1 MASANGVLS
10 PQSQLN
16 IAGTSPQPSAKRKRA
31 ESSEPGEQTNGTSDS
46 KEGLRAQPKSHDSQ
60 QQIEDFVEILKRC
73 VRDINVPPT
82 DARRLVHH
90 QMISAML
97 LVLTESNSTNPIS
110 SHDLSPSVLNRKL
123 PTRESSAE
131 PHPKRKKG
139 ELEVDTPTIVSRVAL
154 GIYSNLEDVIFDVKT
169 VCSAMLDEL
178 HIPNGAARTQYA
190 PISPSIADMA
200 TKVKVFRAMAEHI
213 LEGENAH
220 RDRKN
225 PSHKEE
231 VVDATKPV
239 TNGTTSGSTVTQ
251 LSTSPGDNKVVL
263 TLYGNA
269 SGAKQLFS
277 SLQQSVKAMDGTTD
291 IVQPLREAGLPIG
304 ISTTQIVPLQAAGL
318 IDEKKRVP
326 TMGELFANSTS
337 SPPFQPPKPSQI
349 ASTRSSIVGWYKPA
363 ELDRIRSRSNQSY
376 FGQTITCGEWLD
388 YAGTLPSVDMKR
400 RQRERALSLG
410 GGKVSLASTDSAELE
425 ASKLEALFRSAYSSF
440 APVKDDAAAIV
451 PEGLVDRI
459 WWQRVGEKSFERL
472 VGNAAN
478 LASTITNNEAITET
492 HLGSNERS
500 LSDVEQIGRVIDEW
514 GGEAIDPDLEQTEEM
529 PKSIEDKEVDEILE
543 EISELLETL
552 NSYQRIRNQSLNPL
566 PRSGSTTSIADPAKP
581 SEAEVATYN
590 TLKAQLT
597 LMIAMLP
604 PYAVAKLN
612 SDQLAELN
620 ISTKIQVL
628 TDNYKGVMEED
639 EAAARAKVAELRA
652 QSSARPAPSTS
663 LHRSSSSIYGN
674 QYSASARPAMS
685 GSQQYYSQAQTPIRT
700 PSTNLQRPP
709 ATAPAPYPGQ
719 RQAPPPYRPQTTYSA
734 PTYPHQ
740 LPRTSQ
746 SQYGQSNSQ
755 QYFQTPTAT
764 SYGQA
769 STPSYGNG
777 PQTSLSAR
785 YQAPSAVYHQTR
797 AQNGMDYQYSNGNSS
812 TRQTSPQK
820 PAYSPQP
827 QVAQPRPYGTPT
839 PSISQDHRYFQSS
852 MTNGT
857 STPSGQPQSTTQQGG
872 NLGATGYHT
881 VMTAEQQSTMMERQ
895 RAQLAQQQGTQ
906 QHARNAAQA
915 GAMSVS
921 PGPQVNGGNAVTA
934 GH

>member
-1 MASANGVLS
+1 MY
-10 PQSQLN
+10 
-16 IAGTSPQPSAKRKRA
+16 
-31 ESSEPGEQTNGTSDS
+31 
-46 KEGLRAQPKSHDSQ
+46 
-60 QQIEDFVEILKRC
+60 
-73 VRDINVPPT
+73 
-82 DARRLVHH
+82 
-90 QMISAML
+90 
-97 LVLTESNSTNPIS
+97 
-110 SHDLSPSVLNRKL
+110 SHDLSPSVLNREL
-123 PTRESSAE
+123 PMRESSAE

-139 ELEVDTPTIVSRVAL
+139 EPDTDASTIISRAVSGA
-154 GIYSNLEDVIFDVKT
+154 YSNLEDIIRDVKVAT
-169 VCSAMLDEL
+169 SAILDEL
-178 HIPNGAARTQYA
+178 NLPNGAARTQYT
-190 PISPSIADMA
+190 PTPTSISEVA
-200 TKVKVFRAMAEHI
+200 TKVKVFRVTAEHI
-213 LEGENAH
+213 LEGEKAH

-225 PSHKEE
+225 SSHKEE
-231 VVDATKPV
+231 VADAATPM
-239 TNGTTSGSTVTQ
+239 TNGTTSGSTVTR
-251 LSTSPGDNKVVL
+251 LSTSPGDNRVVL

-269 SGAKQLFS
+269 PGPKQLFS
-277 SLQQSVKAMDGTTD
+277 SLQQSVKAMDGITD
-291 IVQPLREAGLPIG
+291 VVQPLREAGLPIG
-304 ISTTQIVPLQAAGL
+304 FSTTQIVPLQAAGL

-326 TMGELFANSTS
+326 TIGEIFANSES
-337 SPPFQPPKPSQI
+337 APPFQPPKPSQI
-349 ASTRSSIVGWYKPA
+349 ASTRSSVVGWYKPA

-388 YAGTLPSVDMKR
+388 YAGTSMSVDIKR

-410 GGKVSLASTDSAELE
+410 GGKVSMASTDSAEYE
-425 ASKLEALFRSAYSSF
+425 ASKLEALFRSAYSGF

-478 LASTITNNEAITET
+478 LASTTNNGKGTAKTQV
-492 HLGSNERS
+492 GSYEEE
-500 LSDVEQIGRVIDEW
+500 LSRVEQVERAIDEW
-514 GGEAIDPDLEQTEEM
+514 GEEAIDPNLEQTGEI
-529 PKSIEDKEVDEILE
+529 PKSIEDKEVDEILQ

-552 NSYQRIRNQSLNPL
+552 NSYQRIRNLSLNPL
-566 PRSGSTTSIADPAKP
+566 PRSGSTNSAADPSKP

-604 PYAVAKLN
+604 PFAVAKLN

-620 ISTKIQVL
+620 ISTKILVL

-639 EAAARAKVAELRA
+639 EAAARAKVAEMRA
-652 QSSARPAPSTS
+652 QTSGRPATTAS

-685 GSQQYYSQAQTPIRT
+685 GGQQYYSQAQTPIRT
-700 PSTNLQRPP
+700 QSTSLPRQP
-709 ATAPAPYPGQ
+709 ATAPSPYPGQ
-719 RQAPPPYRPQTTYSA
+719 RQAPPPSYRPQNTYPT

-746 SQYGQSNSQ
+746 SQYAPSNSQ

-769 STPSYGNG
+769 STPGYSNG

-797 AQNGMDYQYSNGNSS
+797 TQNAQNGLDYRYSNGNNP

-839 PSISQDHRYFQSS
+839 PSVSQDHRYFQSS

-857 STPSGQPQSTTQQGG
+857 SASSGQPQSSTQQGG

>member
-1 MASANGVLS
+1 
-10 PQSQLN
+10 
-16 IAGTSPQPSAKRKRA
+16 
-31 ESSEPGEQTNGTSDS
+31 
-46 KEGLRAQPKSHDSQ
+46 
-60 QQIEDFVEILKRC
+60 
-73 VRDINVPPT
+73 
-82 DARRLVHH
+82 
-90 QMISAML
+90 
-97 LVLTESNSTNPIS
+97 
-110 SHDLSPSVLNRKL
+110 
-123 PTRESSAE
+123 
-131 PHPKRKKG
+131 
-139 ELEVDTPTIVSRVAL
+139 
-154 GIYSNLEDVIFDVKT
+154 
-169 VCSAMLDEL
+169 MLDEL
-178 HIPNGAARTQYA
+178 HLPNGAARTQYT
-190 PISPSIADMA
+190 PIPTSITEMA
-200 TKVKVFRAMAEHI
+200 TKVKVFRATAEHI
-213 LEGENAH
+213 LEGEKAH
-220 RDRKN
+220 QDRKD
-225 PSHKEE
+225 SLHKGD
-231 VVDATKPV
+231 VADAAKPM
-239 TNGTTSGSTVTQ
+239 TNGSTSGNAVTQ
-251 LSTSPGDNKVVL
+251 LSTSPGDNKAVL
-263 TLYGNA
+263 TLFGNA

-277 SLQQSVKAMDGTTD
+277 SLQQSVKAIDGVTD
-291 IVQPLREAGLPIG
+291 VVQPLREAGLPNG

-318 IDEKKRVP
+318 VDEKKRTP
-326 TMGELFANSTS
+326 TIGELFAGSTS
-337 SPPFQPPKPSQI
+337 APPFQPPKPSQI

-388 YAGTLPSVDMKR
+388 YAGTSTSLDVKR

-410 GGKVSLASTDSAELE
+410 GSKVSTAATDSAEYE

-472 VGNAAN
+472 VGNATN
-478 LASTITNNEAITET
+478 MASIITGDGPEVETVVGGDEKYLNE
-492 HLGSNERS
+492 
-500 LSDVEQIGRVIDEW
+500 VEQIGRVIEEW
-514 GGEAIDPDLEQTEEM
+514 EEETIDPNLEHTEEI
-529 PKSIEDKEVDEILE
+529 PKPIEDKDVDEILQ

-552 NSYQRIRNQSLNPL
+552 NSYQRIRNLSLNPL
-566 PRSGSTTSIADPAKP
+566 PRSGSTSSAADPAKP

-590 TLKAQLT
+590 TLKAQLA

-612 SDQLAELN
+612 SDQLAELS

-639 EAAARAKVAELRA
+639 EAAARAKVAEMRA
-652 QSSARPAPSTS
+652 ATSSRPAPSTS
-663 LHRSSSSIYGN
+663 LHRSSSALYGN
-674 QYSASARPAMS
+674 QYSSGARPAIS
-685 GSQQYYSQAQTPIRT
+685 GGQQYYSQAQTPIRT
-700 PSTNLQRPP
+700 PSVSLQRPP
-709 ATAPAPYPGQ
+709 TTAPPPYPGQ
-719 RQAPPPYRPQTTYSA
+719 RQAPPSYRPQTNYST

-746 SQYGQSNSQ
+746 SQYGPSNSP

-769 STPSYGNG
+769 STPSYGTAS
-777 PQTSLSAR
+777 QTSLSAR
-785 YQAPSAVYHQTR
+785 YQAPSAVYHQNRAQT
-797 AQNGMDYQYSNGNSS
+797 AQNGMDYRYSNGNNS

-839 PSISQDHRYFQSS
+839 PSVNQDHRYFQSP

-857 STPSGQPQSTTQQGG
+857 STSSGQTQATTQQGG

-906 QHARNAAQA
+906 QQARNAAQVD
-915 GAMSVS
+915 AMSVS
-921 PGPQVNGGNAVTA
+921 TGPQVNGGSAVPA

>member
-1 MASANGVLS
+1 M
-10 PQSQLN
+10 
-16 IAGTSPQPSAKRKRA
+16 
-31 ESSEPGEQTNGTSDS
+31 
-46 KEGLRAQPKSHDSQ
+46 
-60 QQIEDFVEILKRC
+60 
-73 VRDINVPPT
+73 
-82 DARRLVHH
+82 
-90 QMISAML
+90 
-97 LVLTESNSTNPIS
+97 S
-110 SHDLSPSVLNRKL
+110 SHDVSPSVLDRQL
-123 PTRESSAE
+123 PVRESSAE

-139 ELEVDTPTIVSRVAL
+139 EPDVDTSTIISRAAS
-154 GIYSNLEDVIFDVKT
+154 GTYSRLEDVLSDVKA
-169 VCSAMLDEL
+169 VCSAILDEL
-178 HIPNGAARTQYA
+178 HLPNEAARTQYV
-190 PISPSIADMA
+190 PIPTSTSEMA
-200 TKVKVFRAMAEHI
+200 TKVKVFRATAEHI
-213 LEGENAH
+213 LEGEKAH
-220 RDRKN
+220 RDRKDS
-225 PSHKEE
+225 SHMEE
-231 VVDATKPV
+231 VADAAKPM
-239 TNGTTSGSTVTQ
+239 TNGTTSGSAVTQ
-251 LSTSPGDNKVVL
+251 LSTRPGDNKVVL
-263 TLYGNA
+263 TLFGNA

-277 SLQQSVKAMDGTTD
+277 SLQQSVETISGTTD
-291 IVQPLREAGLPIG
+291 VVQPLREAGLPNG

-326 TMGELFANSTS
+326 TMGELFASSTS
-337 SPPFQPPKPSQI
+337 APPFQPPKPSQI

-363 ELDRIRSRSNQSY
+363 ELDRIWSRSNQSY

-388 YAGTLPSVDMKR
+388 YAGTSTSMDVKR

-410 GGKVSLASTDSAELE
+410 GGKVSTAATDSAEHE
-425 ASKLEALFRSAYSSF
+425 ASKLDALFRSAYSGF

-472 VGNAAN
+472 VGNATN
-478 LASTITNNEAITET
+478 LAFTVIDSGAEAET
-492 HLGSNERS
+492 LLGRDEKY
-500 LSDVEQIGRVIDEW
+500 LSEVEKIGRVIDEW
-514 GGEAIDPDLEQTEEM
+514 EEEAIDPILEQNEGVSR
-529 PKSIEDKEVDEILE
+529 PIEDKDVDEILQ

-552 NSYQRIRNQSLNPL
+552 NSYQRIRNLSLNPL
-566 PRSGSTTSIADPAKP
+566 PRSGSTSLAADPAKP
-581 SEAEVATYN
+581 SEVEVATYN
-590 TLKAQLT
+590 TLKAQLA

-612 SDQLAELN
+612 SDRLAELN

-639 EAAARAKVAELRA
+639 EAAARAKVAEMRA
-652 QSSARPAPSTS
+652 ATSSRPAPPTS
-663 LHRSSSSIYGN
+663 LHRSSSSLYGN
-674 QYSASARPAMS
+674 QYSSARPAIS
-685 GSQQYYSQAQTPIRT
+685 GGQQYYPQAQTPTRT
-700 PSTNLQRPP
+700 PSVSLQRPP
-709 ATAPAPYPGQ
+709 ATTPAPYPGQ
-719 RQAPPPYRPQTTYSA
+719 RQAPPPSYRPQTTYST

-746 SQYGQSNSQ
+746 SQYGPSNSQ

-764 SYGQA
+764 SYGQS
-769 STPSYGNG
+769 STPSYGNT

-785 YQAPSAVYHQTR
+785 YQAPSAVYHQHR
-797 AQNGMDYQYSNGNSS
+797 AQNAQNGMDYRYSNGSNP

-839 PSISQDHRYFQSS
+839 PSVSQDHRYFQPS

-857 STPSGQPQSTTQQGG
+857 SASSGQTQTTTQPGG

-906 QHARNAAQA
+906 QHALNASQA

-921 PGPQVNGGNAVTA
+921 PGPQVNGGSAVTA
-934 GH
+934 AH

>member
-1 MASANGVLS
+1 MTPMTPV
-10 PQSQLN
+10 
-16 IAGTSPQPSAKRKRA
+16 PSMSFNKAVSTDR
-31 ESSEPGEQTNGTSDS
+31 SSNTTN
-46 KEGLRAQPKSHDSQ
+46 L
-60 QQIEDFVEILKRC
+60 
-73 VRDINVPPT
+73 
-82 DARRLVHH
+82 
-90 QMISAML
+90 
-97 LVLTESNSTNPIS
+97 IS
-110 SHDLSPSVLNRKL
+110 SYDVSSSVLNRQL

-139 ELEVDTPTIVSRVAL
+139 EPDTDTSSIMSRAAS
-154 GIYSNLEDVIFDVKT
+154 GAYSKLEDVISDVKAA
-169 VCSAMLDEL
+169 CLAMLDEL
-178 HIPNGAARTQYA
+178 HLPNEAARTQYT
-190 PISPSIADMA
+190 PIPTSISEIA
-200 TKVKVFRAMAEHI
+200 TKVKVFRATAEHI
-213 LEGENAH
+213 LEGEKAH

-225 PSHKEE
+225 SSHGEE
-231 VVDATKPV
+231 VVDAAKPM

-251 LSTSPGDNKVVL
+251 LTTSPGDNKVVL
-263 TLYGNA
+263 TLFGNA
-269 SGAKQLFS
+269 PGAKQLFS
-277 SLQQSVKAMDGTTD
+277 SLQQSVKSIDSTTD
-291 IVQPLREAGLPIG
+291 VVQPLREAGLPNG

-326 TMGELFANSTS
+326 TMGELFAGSTS
-337 SPPFQPPKPSQI
+337 TPPFQPPKPSQI

-363 ELDRIRSRSNQSY
+363 ELDRVRSRSNQSY

-388 YAGTLPSVDMKR
+388 YAGASTSLDVKR

-410 GGKVSLASTDSAELE
+410 GGKVSTASTDSAEHE
-425 ASKLEALFRSAYSSF
+425 ASKLEALFRSAYSGF

-478 LASTITNNEAITET
+478 LASIITDSEDTAETQIGHNEKD
-492 HLGSNERS
+492 
-500 LSDVEQIGRVIDEW
+500 LSEVEQIDRVIEEW
-514 GGEAIDPDLEQTEEM
+514 EEEAIDPNLEQTEEI
-529 PKSIEDKEVDEILE
+529 PKSIEDKDVDDILQ

-552 NSYQRIRNQSLNPL
+552 NSYQRIRNLSLNPL
-566 PRSGSTTSIADPAKP
+566 PRSGTTSSAADPAKP

-639 EAAARAKVAELRA
+639 EAAARAKVAEMRA
-652 QSSARPAPSTS
+652 ATSSRPTPSTS
-663 LHRSSSSIYGN
+663 LHRSSSSLYGN
-674 QYSASARPAMS
+674 QYSSSARPTIS
-685 GSQQYYSQAQTPIRT
+685 GGQQYYPQAQTPIRT
-700 PSTNLQRPP
+700 PSTSLQRPP

-719 RQAPPPYRPQTTYSA
+719 RQAPPPSYRPQTTYST

-746 SQYGQSNSQ
+746 SQYGPSNSQ

-764 SYGQA
+764 SYGQS

-785 YQAPSAVYHQTR
+785 YQAPSTVYHQNR
-797 AQNGMDYQYSNGNSS
+797 AQNTQNGMDYRYSNGSNS
-812 TRQTSPQK
+812 TGQTSPQK

-827 QVAQPRPYGTPT
+827 QAAQPRPYGTPT
-839 PSISQDHRYFQSS
+839 PSASQDHRYFQSP

-857 STPSGQPQSTTQQGG
+857 SASSGQAQATTQQGG

-906 QHARNAAQA
+906 QHARNAAQT

-921 PGPQVNGGNAVTA
+921 PGPQVNGGSAVTA

>member
-1 MASANGVLS
+1 MNDCDASYPINMPTVS
-10 PQSQLN
+10 
-16 IAGTSPQPSAKRKRA
+16 IHR
-31 ESSEPGEQTNGTSDS
+31 SSNTTN
-46 KEGLRAQPKSHDSQ
+46 
-60 QQIEDFVEILKRC
+60 
-73 VRDINVPPT
+73 
-82 DARRLVHH
+82 
-90 QMISAML
+90 M
-97 LVLTESNSTNPIS
+97 IS
-110 SHDLSPSVLNRKL
+110 SHDVSSSVLNRQL

-139 ELEVDTPTIVSRVAL
+139 EPDADTSTIISRAVS
-154 GIYSNLEDVIFDVKT
+154 GTYSRLEDIISDIKV
-169 VCSAMLDEL
+169 VCSTMLDEL
-178 HIPNGAARTQYA
+178 HLPNGAARTQYT
-190 PISPSIADMA
+190 PIPTSITEMA
-200 TKVKVFRAMAEHI
+200 TKVKVFRATAEHI
-213 LEGENAH
+213 LEGEKAH
-220 RDRKN
+220 QDRKVSLQN
-225 PSHKEE
+225 GE
-231 VVDATKPV
+231 VADAAKSM
-239 TNGTTSGSTVTQ
+239 TNGTTSGNAVTQ
-251 LSTSPGDNKVVL
+251 LSTSPGDNKAVL
-263 TLYGNA
+263 TLFGNA

-277 SLQQSVKAMDGTTD
+277 SLQQSVKATDGITD
-291 IVQPLREAGLPIG
+291 VVQPLREAGLPNG

-318 IDEKKRVP
+318 IDEKKRIP
-326 TMGELFANSTS
+326 TMGELFASSTS
-337 SPPFQPPKPSQI
+337 APPFQPPKPSQI

-388 YAGTLPSVDMKR
+388 YAGISTSLDIKR

-410 GGKVSLASTDSAELE
+410 GGKVSTAATNSAEHE

-472 VGNAAN
+472 VGNATN
-478 LASTITNNEAITET
+478 MASIITDDGLGVEKVVGRDEKYLNE
-492 HLGSNERS
+492 
-500 LSDVEQIGRVIDEW
+500 VEQIGRVIEEW
-514 GGEAIDPDLEQTEEM
+514 EEEAIDPNLEHTEEI
-529 PKSIEDKEVDEILE
+529 PKPIEDKDVDEILQ

-552 NSYQRIRNQSLNPL
+552 NSYQRIRNLSLNPL
-566 PRSGSTTSIADPAKP
+566 PRSGSTSSAADPAKP

-590 TLKAQLT
+590 TLKAQLA

-612 SDQLAELN
+612 SVQLAELS

-628 TDNYKGVMEED
+628 ADNYKGVMEED
-639 EAAARAKVAELRA
+639 EAAARAKVAEMRA
-652 QSSARPAPSTS
+652 ATSSRPAPSTS
-663 LHRSSSSIYGN
+663 LHRSSSALYGN
-674 QYSASARPAMS
+674 QYSSGARPALS
-685 GSQQYYSQAQTPIRT
+685 GGQQYYPQAQTPIRT
-700 PSTNLQRPP
+700 PSVSLQRPP

-719 RQAPPPYRPQTTYSA
+719 RQAPPSYRPQTNYST

-746 SQYGQSNSQ
+746 SQYGPSNSP

-769 STPSYGNG
+769 STPSYGNTS
-777 PQTSLSAR
+777 QTSLSAR
-785 YQAPSAVYHQTR
+785 YQAPSAVYHQNRSQT
-797 AQNGMDYQYSNGNSS
+797 AQNGMDYRYSNGSNS
-812 TRQTSPQK
+812 TQQTSPQK

-839 PSISQDHRYFQSS
+839 PSVSQDHRYFQSS

-857 STPSGQPQSTTQQGG
+857 SASSGQTQATTQQGG
-872 NLGATGYHT
+872 NVGAIGFHT
-881 VMTAEQQSTMMERQ
+881 VMTPEQQSTMMERQ

-921 PGPQVNGGNAVTA
+921 AGPQVNGGSAVTA